1 MKLELSSLCVQI
13 CGNYK
18 HEGVEIKGPFTIEL
32 ENSSPVRCKIYW
44 GWKMLNSYESL
55 KAKLNKEDCQLL
67 GKPKKPLAVYQIYL
81 FVRSLTM
88 SYKG

>member
-1 MKLELSSLCVQI
+1 
-13 CGNYK
+13 
-18 HEGVEIKGPFTIEL
+18 
-32 ENSSPVRCKIYW
+32 
-44 GWKMLNSYESL
+44 MLNSYESL

-67 GKPKKPLAVYQIYL
+67 GKPKKPLADYQIYL